1 MEKQQDES
9 QDVFVAHELS
19 SSYAIEIKQKT
30 KHAQLSYDCVERTE
44 STQLF
49 SVHCVSTPAVNTPN
63 EGVLVE
69 AITTVAGVVVAFNT
83 GPLYT

>member
-1 MEKQQDES
+1 MH
-9 QDVFVAHELS
+9 VA
-19 SSYAIEIKQKT
+19 
-30 KHAQLSYDCVERTE
+30 
-44 STQLF
+44 
-49 SVHCVSTPAVNTPN
+49 VHPAVIEALGTVM